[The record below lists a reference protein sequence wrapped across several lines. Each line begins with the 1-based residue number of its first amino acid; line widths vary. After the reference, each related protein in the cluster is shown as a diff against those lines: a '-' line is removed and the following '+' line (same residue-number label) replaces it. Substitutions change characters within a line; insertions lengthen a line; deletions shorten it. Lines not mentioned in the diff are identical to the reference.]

1 MMFSLLCVIAP
12 CQLCS
17 PVRDGVPDGTL
28 CPAHPVDGSRPR
40 SRARRTYPND
50 ERCNAQQVS
59 PPCACLSCACLYRLR
74 AVPQH
79 MQRPHA
85 DFRTPATR
93 RECRAA
99 VRTNGVNTGGTA
111 AAAAGVLSSVP
122 MPSVRRPPLSA
133 CGGQRPAR
141 AMPMSEGGRDRHEG
155 QWLGAGWAI
164 GPGDLAIVGSLGALP
179 WAGTRAM
186 HAVRS

>member
-59 PPCACLSCACLYRLR
+59 PPCACLSCACLHRLR

-99 VRTNGVNTGGTA
+99 VATNGVNTGGTA
-111 AAAAGVLSSVP
+111 AAAADVLSSLP
-122 MPSVRRPPLSA
+122 KCRCRQSAVRRCP
-133 CGGQRPAR
+133 CGGGPRPAR
-141 AMPMSEGGRDRHEG
+141 ARSERG
-155 QWLGAGWAI
+155 GAGPPRRLVPVAR
-164 GPGDLAIVGSLGALP
+164 GRVGDQP
-179 WAGTRAM
+179 R
-186 HAVRS
+186 